1 MLLKEIKLINFRN
14 FEEIDFNFNQYLTV
28 IVGDNARGKTNILEA
43 IYFLVNSF
51 GFRESKEEELINFNK
66 EKGSVEGIFTN
77 KEEKNNLRINLT
89 KVDGRVEKV
98 YFFNKTKKSHFFY
111 LKEQTK
117 AVLFSPEQIKMMTDS
132 PDIRRD
138 YFNKLISFYDYE
150 YKKKLGNYESA
161 LRRRNKVLEYYHD
174 EEKLKKELIFWDDYL
189 EKQAVYLT
197 QRRQEY
203 VDYLNNHQKL
213 DSKEFKIKYL
223 KNELNKERF
232 TQVFDQE
239 KRMRRTVIGPQ
250 KDDFQIEI
258 VSSATE
264 GKNIHHFGS
273 RSEQRLGIVW
283 LKTNEVKYYEEK
295 FNRKP
300 ILLLD
305 DIFSEL
311 DHKNKKMVL
320 ALIKKYQTIL
330 TTTEKDVIDL
340 IDVPKTVIEL

>member
-14 FEEIDFNFNQYLTV
+14 FEKSDFTFNPYLTV
-28 IVGDNARGKTNILEA
+28 IIGDNAKGKTNLLEA
-43 IYFLVNSF
+43 IYFLVNSL
-51 GFRESKEEELINFNK
+51 GFRECKEEELINFNK
-66 EKGSVEGIFTN
+66 EKASVEGTFVN
-77 KEEKNNLRINLT
+77 KEEKNNLRVNLT
-89 KVDGRVEKV
+89 RANSRVEKV
-98 YFFNKTKKSHFFY
+98 YFFNKTKKSHLFY
-111 LKEQTK
+111 LKEQVK
-117 AVLFSPEQIKMMTDS
+117 AVLFSPEQIKMITDS

-138 YFNKLISFYDYE
+138 YFNKLISFYDFE

-161 LRRRNKVLEYYHD
+161 LRRRNKVLEYYHS
-174 EEKLKKELIFWDDYL
+174 EEKLIEELMFWNDYL

-197 QRRQEY
+197 QKRQEY
-203 VDYLNNHQKL
+203 VDYLNDHQKL

-223 KNELNKERF
+223 KNELNQERF
-232 TQVFDQE
+232 KQVFNQE

-250 KDDFQIEI
+250 KDDFQIYLQNE
-258 VSSATE
+258 E
-264 GKNIHHFGS
+264 EKNIHHFGS

-295 FNRKP
+295 FNREP

-320 ALIKKYQTIL
+320 VLIKKHQTIL
-330 TTTEKDVIDL
+330 TTTEKEVIDL
-340 IDVPKTVIEL
+340 IDVPKTVIGL